1 MASKTA
7 GRGRQKG
14 TGTVFKKGNRFYFQ
28 TKTDGVRRT
37 EQLRNE
43 DGTPCTTEAQAT
55 AAAARK
61 NESKRE
67 LDAIQDHKAAVEA
80 IAKDRKL
87 IAGLTTTPN
96 EIWGKFLSS
105 PTRPQDTSDARRRDQ
120 KLVIDRLVN
129 WCSQQE
135 QPITAMNDITAE
147 ALSKFLND
155 VYGDL
160 SGRSYCEAITIL
172 RHVFKHTYKALGLDG
187 NPADELEGRA
197 LKTKSRKE
205 FTAEQVQAIL
215 KGFDDGF
222 FFEAEVVRLTT
233 GRKYERVT
241 KRLEYRPEY
250 PEQFRLLILLMTFT
264 GCRCGDACG
273 MTWEAVNLATNT
285 ITFKPHKTAESSGV
299 VVSLPLHPMLRDGLQ
314 AAQDWRRDGYI
325 LPDVA
330 NRYSYNRT
338 GVYKTIQKIVSCATG
353 LEITMKSEGNKGGA
367 RNAAQYGAHSFRHSF
382 VSFCASAGV
391 PLAVVQQIVGHGSPA
406 MTEHYFNASRDAK
419 QAAIEALPDM
429 GADTV
434 RQIPAPKDI
443 TADALRMKA
452 RDLLDTLPIEAVKEI
467 LNHYGK
473 EA

>member
-28 TKTDGVRRT
+28 TKTDGVRKT
-37 EQLRNE
+37 ELLHND

-55 AAAARK
+55 AAAARINK
-61 NESKRE
+61 SKRD

-87 IAGLTTTPN
+87 IASLTTTPAD
-96 EIWGKFLSS
+96 IWETFINS
-105 PTRPQDTSDARRRDQ
+105 PTRPHDSSEARQRDQ
-120 KLVIDRLVN
+120 KRVIDRLVD
-129 WCSQQE
+129 WCGRQTPQ
-135 QPITAMNDITAE
+135 ITTMDGMTAE
-147 ALSKFLND
+147 ALAKFLND
-155 VYGDL
+155 TYGGL
-160 SGRSYCEAITIL
+160 SGRSYCEAITIM
-172 RHVFKHTYKALGLDG
+172 RHVFKHTSKALGLDS
-187 NPADELEGRA
+187 NPAESLEGRA

-205 FTAEQVQAIL
+205 FTPSQVQAIL
-215 KGFDDGF
+215 QGFDGGF
-222 FFEAEVVRLTT
+222 FFDAEVVRMTT
-233 GRKYERVT
+233 GRNHERVV

-250 PEQFRLLILLMTFT
+250 PRQFRTLILLMMFT

-285 ITFKPHKTAESSGV
+285 ITFTPHKTAESSGV
-299 VVSLPLHPMLRDGLQ
+299 VVSLPLHPMLRAGLIE
-314 AAQDWRRDGYI
+314 AREWKRDGHI

-330 NRYSYNRT
+330 ARYENNPT
-338 GVYKTIQKIVSCATG
+338 GIYGTIKKIVKCATG
-353 LEITMKSEGNKGGA
+353 LEVTAKDGEGRG
-367 RNAAQYGAHSFRHSF
+367 AAQYGAHSFRHSF

-419 QAAIEALPDM
+419 QAAIEALPDI
-429 GADTV
+429 GAEV
-434 RQIPAPKDI
+434 PQQPKDI

-452 RDLLDTLPIEAVKEI
+452 HDLLDKLPIDAIREI
-467 LNHYGK
+467 INLYMTQK
-473 EA
+473 TE